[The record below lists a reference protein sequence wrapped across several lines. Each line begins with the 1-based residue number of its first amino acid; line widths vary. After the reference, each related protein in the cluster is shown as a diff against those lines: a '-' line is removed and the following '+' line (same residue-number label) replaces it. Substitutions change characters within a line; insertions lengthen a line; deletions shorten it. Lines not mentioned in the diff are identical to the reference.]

1 MYVYYCLDLVKS
13 CVRGR
18 GDNGHVL
25 RLAAACV
32 EVVSQEEEEG
42 GGHRRGRRRRRYS
55 AIAVAHMRAHRA
67 RENSLSTSC
76 RQQQQ
81 ERPAISAAAGTG
93 CLSCRGRNGAGAVA
107 MAIAAMACQSCCR
120 ISCRGRNGR
129 PLLSRQEYRQE
140 RTAMLPRQEWALL
153 PPAAIA
159 FLPAVCG
166 GQTSSDRVVLR

>member
-42 GGHRRGRRRRRYS
+42 GTPQREKEEALFSYRRRTH
-55 AIAVAHMRAHRA
+55 AGTQGA
-67 RENSLSTSC
+67 RE
-76 RQQQQ
+76 
-81 ERPAISAAAGTG
+81 
-93 CLSCRGRNGAGAVA
+93 
-107 MAIAAMACQSCCR
+107 QSQYF
-120 ISCRGRNGR
+120 
-129 PLLSRQEYRQE
+129 LQ
-140 RTAMLPRQEWALL
+140 
-153 PPAAIA
+153 AAIA